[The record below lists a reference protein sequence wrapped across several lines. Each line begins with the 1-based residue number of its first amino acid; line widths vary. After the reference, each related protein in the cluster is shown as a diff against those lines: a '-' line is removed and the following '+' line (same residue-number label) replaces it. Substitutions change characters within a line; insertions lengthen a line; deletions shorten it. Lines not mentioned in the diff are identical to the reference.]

1 MFAGFKMHVQD
12 QLDFYTLAAD
22 NQNFYNNNKKYGIL
36 KGMCMTKDM

>member
-22 NQNFYNNNKKYGIL
+22 NQNFYNNKKYGIL
-36 KGMCMTKDM
+36 KEMCMTKDM